1 MRKNFK
7 HLLQAAKAPVTA
19 PKATRRVRTSA
30 AEGEE
35 VVEETPLT
43 TKLESEVVI
52 PEGST
57 QIEGEIHISPEGD
70 LLIVPAEPL
79 TLEGFDEPITQID
92 VEVHMEDEAAPAEE
106 KGGDLETSPEGEK
119 PAEDKTDEP
128 KEAAMPTEAEMKE
141 ALASL
146 DSAEVALVKAGTDA
160 NPAWVVMK
168 NGMPFATIALAD
180 QTVSD
185 ENYRKLFASEGFEAK
200 LKASAAKV
208 GYAELLPHMSAK
220 VITDKGVIAVAA
232 PVDVA
237 GIKAEAKAQL
247 FNDLQVA
254 WAAMQARLRT
264 NPIAAK
270 LYEASVAAEIPQP
283 EAFVAGVLAD
293 AEGDFINAL
302 VDVAS
307 EVNGMSDVVKNEFK
321 AFIARNAAVAPAP
334 KAEYTPDHNFA
345 ARLANASV
353 PVAPA
358 APRQSRFAGLLNK

>member
-1 MRKNFK
+1 VRKNFK

-19 PKATRRVRTSA
+19 PKATRRNRTSA

-35 VVEETPLT
+35 VAEEAPLT

-92 VEVHMEDEAAPAEE
+92 VEVHMEDAAPAAPAED
-106 KGGDLETSPEGEK
+106 KGGDLETSPE
-119 PAEDKTDEP
+119 DKKVEEAKEP

-146 DSAEVALVKAGTDA
+146 DSAEVALVKAGTEV

-185 ENYRKLFASEGFEAK
+185 ENYRKLFASEGFAAK
-200 LKASAAKV
+200 VQASAAKV
-208 GYAELLPHMSAK
+208 GYAELLPHMAAK
-220 VITDKGVIAVAA
+220 VITDKGVVAVAT

-293 AEGDFINAL
+293 ASGEFINAL
-302 VDVAS
+302 VDVAG

-321 AFIARNAAVAPAP
+321 AFIARNASVAPVA

-353 PVAPA
+353 PVAA
-358 APRQSRFAGLLNK
+358 SAPRQSRFAGLLNK

>member
-7 HLLQAAKAPVTA
+7 HLLAAKKAAAPA

-35 VVEETPLT
+35 ETPLV

-79 TLEGFDEPITQID
+79 TLEGFEEPITQID
-92 VEVHMEDEAAPAEE
+92 VEVHMDEEAAPAPKSDD
-106 KGGDLETSPEGEK
+106 KGADLETSPEDEK
-119 PAEDKTDEP
+119 PAEAP
-128 KEAAMPTEAEMKE
+128 MPTEAEMKE

-146 DSAEVALVKAGTDA
+146 DSAEVALIKAGTEA
-160 NPAWVVMK
+160 NPAWIVLK
-168 NGMPFATIALAD
+168 NGMPFATVALAD
-180 QTVSD
+180 QTISD

-200 LKASAAKV
+200 LKSSAAKV
-208 GYAELLPHMSAK
+208 GYAELLPHMAAK
-220 VITDKGVIAVAA
+220 IITDKGVVAVAT

-237 GIKAEAKAQL
+237 GIKAEAKTQL

-270 LYEASVAAEIPQP
+270 LYEATVAAEIPQP

-302 VDVAS
+302 VDVAG
-307 EVNGMSDVVKNEFK
+307 EVNGMSEVVKNEFK
-321 AFIARNAAVAPAP
+321 AFIARNASVAVTP
-334 KAEYTPDHNFA
+334 KAEYTPDYTFA

-353 PVAPA
+353 PVAPS
-358 APRQSRFAGLLNK
+358 APRQSRFAGLLK

>member
-1 MRKNFK
+1 VRKNFK
-7 HLLQAAKAPVTA
+7 HLVQAAKAPVTA
-19 PKATRRVRTSA
+19 PKANRRVRTSA
-30 AEGEE
+30 AEGKEVAEE
-35 VVEETPLT
+35 APLT

-57 QIEGEIHISPEGD
+57 QIEGEIHISPDGD

-79 TLEGFDEPITQID
+79 TLEGFEEPITQID
-92 VEVHMEDEAAPAEE
+92 VEVHMEEAPESAEN
-106 KGGDLETSPEGEK
+106 KGADLKTSPEDEK
-119 PAEDKTDEP
+119 PKEDKEP
-128 KEAAMPTEAEMKE
+128 KEAAMPNEAEVKE

-146 DSAEVALVKAGTDA
+146 DSAEVSLVKAGTEV

-185 ENYRKLFASEGFEAK
+185 ENYRKLFASEGFAAK
-200 LKASAAKV
+200 VQTSAAKV
-208 GYAELLPHMSAK
+208 GYAELLPHMAAK
-220 VITDKGVIAVAA
+220 VITDKGVVAVAT

-293 AEGDFINAL
+293 ADGSFINAL
-302 VDVAS
+302 VDVAG
-307 EVNGMSDVVKNEFK
+307 EVNGMSEVVKNEFK
-321 AFIARNAAVAPAP
+321 AFIARNASVEVAP
-334 KAEYTPDHNFA
+334 KADYTPDMNFA
-345 ARLANASV
+345 ARLASASV
-353 PVAPA
+353 PVASA
-358 APRQSRFAGLLNK
+358 APRARFTGLFK

>member
-1 MRKNFK
+1 MEDRVRKNFK
-7 HLLQAAKAPVTA
+7 HLLQTQKSAATA

-30 AEGEE
+30 AEDEAG
-35 VVEETPLT
+35 ETPLV

-57 QIEGEIHISPEGD
+57 QIEGEVYISPDGD
-70 LLIVPAEPL
+70 LLVIPAEPL
-79 TLEGFDEPITQID
+79 TLEGFEEPITQID
-92 VEVHMEDEAAPAEE
+92 VEVHLDEESVPAPAED
-106 KGGDLETSPEGEK
+106 KGGDLETTPEE
-119 PAEDKTDEP
+119 DEP
-128 KEAAMPTEAEMKE
+128 KEAAPAAAPTEEDTKE

-146 DSAEVALVKAGTDA
+146 DSAEVALIKAGTEV

-180 QTVSD
+180 QTISD
-185 ENYRKLFASEGFEAK
+185 ENYRKLFASDAFEAK
-200 LKASAAKV
+200 LKSSAAKV
-208 GYAELLPHMSAK
+208 GYAELLPHMAAK
-220 VITDKGVIAVAA
+220 LFIDKGVVAIAA

-237 GIKAEAKAQL
+237 GIKAQAKTQL

-270 LYEASVAAEIPQP
+270 LYEASIAAEIPQP

-293 AEGDFINAL
+293 ADGEFINAL
-302 VDVAS
+302 VDVAG
-307 EVNGMSDVVKNEFK
+307 EVNGMSDLVKNEFK
-321 AFIARNAAVAPAP
+321 AFISRNASVAVAP
-334 KAEYTPDHNFA
+334 KANYTPDFDFA

-358 APRQSRFAGLLNK
+358 APRQRYSGLLSK